1 MVSAVLCLGLA
12 SGYFVYVRAQ
22 GAHGDAGLP
31 ASAPDP
37 AAVLAG
43 PHVVFRSSAL
53 GAHYGQL
60 AAVPLDNPGGA
71 RASLGLTCERM
82 YATRTAG
89 VCLFAKRG
97 VVQTYGVTMLDS
109 QLRPAGSAEL
119 AGLPS
124 RVRMSADSS
133 LVATTTF
140 VTGHSYAQ
148 ASFSTETIVRRDG
161 KNLGNIESW
170 SSTVDGRPLRS
181 VNRNFWGVTFADDDD
196 TFYATAASG
205 STTWLMRGSL
215 RAKSMVSL
223 RTDAECPSLSPDQT
237 KIAYKKRL
245 DGKAR
250 EAWRL
255 AVLDLRTGQ
264 ESLLAETRSV
274 DDQVEWLD
282 DNRLLYGLSRPGSD
296 ATTSD
301 VWVVP
306 ADGSGTASSSFRRHR
321 HRRWSGDT
329 SKLFNEV
336 ARRER
341 PSRTQ

>member
-1 MVSAVLCLGLA
+1 MKRARWIVIMVSAVLCLGLA
-12 SGYFVYVRAQ
+12 GGYFVYVRAQ
-22 GAHGDAGLP
+22 GSSTMTGSPESVANP
-31 ASAPDP
+31 AS
-37 AAVLAG
+37 VLAG

-71 RASLGLTCERM
+71 RASLGLTCERT

-97 VVQTYGVTMLDS
+97 VVQTYGITMLDS

-140 VTGHSYAQ
+140 VAGHSYAQ
-148 ASFSTETIVRRDG
+148 AAFSTETIVRRDG

-282 DNRLLYGLSRPGSD
+282 DARLLYGLSRPGSD

-306 ADGSGTASSSFRRHR
+306 ADGTGAAAVFIPEAASPAVVR
-321 HRRWSGDT
+321 
-329 SKLFNEV
+329 
-336 ARRER
+336 
-341 PSRTQ
+341 

>member
-1 MVSAVLCLGLA
+1 MNRARLIMIMISAALCLGLA
-12 SGYFVYVRAQ
+12 GGYFIYVRAQ
-22 GAHGDAGLP
+22 GSSAMMASPESIADP
-31 ASAPDP
+31 ASVRAE
-37 AAVLAG
+37 
-43 PHVVFRSSAL
+43 PHVVFRNSAL
-53 GAHYGQL
+53 GVHYGQL

-71 RASLGLTCERM
+71 RVGLGLTCERT

-109 QLRPAGSAEL
+109 QLQPAGSADL

-148 ASFSTETIVRRDG
+148 AAFSTETIVRRDG

-170 SSTVDGRPLRS
+170 RSTVDGRPLRS
-181 VNRNFWGVTFADDDD
+181 VNRNFWGVTFADDND
-196 TFYATAASG
+196 TFYATAASD

-215 RAKSMVSL
+215 RAKSLVSL

-237 KIAYKKRL
+237 KIAYKKRF
-245 DGKAR
+245 DGKGSDV
-250 EAWRL
+250 WRL
-255 AVLDLRTGQ
+255 AVLDLRTG
-264 ESLLAETRSV
+264 EETLLAETRSV

-282 DNRLLYGLSRPGSD
+282 NDRLLYGLSRAGSD

-306 ADGSGTASSSFRRHR
+306 ADGSGTAAVFIPEASSPAVIR
-321 HRRWSGDT
+321 
-329 SKLFNEV
+329 
-336 ARRER
+336 
-341 PSRTQ
+341 

>member
-1 MVSAVLCLGLA
+1 MKRARLIVIMISAVLCLGLA
-12 SGYFVYVRAQ
+12 GGYFIYVRAQ
-22 GAHGDAGLP
+22 GSSTLI
-31 ASAPDP
+31 ASPESVANS
-37 AAVLAG
+37 ASVLAG
-43 PHVVFRSSAL
+43 PHVVFRSTAL

-60 AAVPLDNPGGA
+60 AAVALDDPDGA
-71 RASLGLTCERM
+71 RASLGLNCERT

-97 VVQTYGVTMLDS
+97 VVQTYGITMLDG

-140 VTGHSYAQ
+140 VSGHSYAQ
-148 ASFSTETIVRRDG
+148 ALVLHRDDHPSRRKD
-161 KNLGNIESW
+161 LGNLESW
-170 SSTVDGRPLRS
+170 RSSVDGRPLRS
-181 VNRNFWGVTFADDDD
+181 VDRNFWGVTFADDDD

-215 RAKSMVSL
+215 KGKSMISL

-245 DGKAR
+245 DSKAR
-250 EAWRL
+250 GVWRL
-255 AVLDLRTGQ
+255 AVLDLRTGK

-282 DNRLLYGLSRPGSD
+282 DNRLLYGLSAAGLRGD
-296 ATTSD
+296 D
-301 VWVVP
+301 V
-306 ADGSGTASSSFRRHR
+306 RRL
-321 HRRWSGDT
+321 GG
-329 SKLFNEV
+329 
-336 ARRER
+336 AG
-341 PSRTQ
+341 

>member
-1 MVSAVLCLGLA
+1 MKRARLIMLMISAVLCLGLA
-12 SGYFVYVRAQ
+12 GGYFIYVRAQ
-22 GAHGDAGLP
+22 GSSTMTGVPESDANP
-31 ASAPDP
+31 AS
-37 AAVLAG
+37 VLAG
-43 PHVVFRSSAL
+43 QHIVFRSSAL

-60 AAVPLDNPGGA
+60 AAVPLDHPEGS
-71 RASLGLTCERM
+71 RASLGMTCERT

-97 VVQTYGVTMLDS
+97 VVQTYGITMLDA
-109 QLRPAGSAEL
+109 QLRPVGNAEL

-140 VTGHSYAQ
+140 IGGHSYAQ
-148 ASFSTETIVRRDG
+148 ASFSTETIIRRDG
-161 KNLGNIESW
+161 KSLGNIESW
-170 SSTVDGRPLRS
+170 QSTVDGRPLRS
-181 VNRNFWGVTFADDDD
+181 VDRNFWGVTFADDDD

-205 STTWLMRGSL
+205 KTTWLMRGSL
-215 RAKSMVSL
+215 KARSMVSL
-223 RTDAECPSLSPDQT
+223 RTDAECPSLSPDRN

-245 DGKAR
+245 DSNAR
-250 EAWRL
+250 GVWRL
-255 AVLDLRTGQ
+255 AVLDLHTGK

-282 DNRLLYGLSRPGSD
+282 DSRLLYGLSRPGSE

-306 ADGSGTASSSFRRHR
+306 ADGSGTAAVLIPEASSPAVVR
-321 HRRWSGDT
+321 
-329 SKLFNEV
+329 
-336 ARRER
+336 
-341 PSRTQ
+341 

>member
-1 MVSAVLCLGLA
+1 MKRARWIVILVSAALCLGLA
-12 SGYFVYVRAQ
+12 GGYFIYVRAL
-22 GAHGDAGLP
+22 GSSTMTGSPESVANP
-31 ASAPDP
+31 AS
-37 AAVLAG
+37 VLAE

-60 AAVPLDNPGGA
+60 AAVPLDNPGSA
-71 RASLGLTCERM
+71 RASLGLICERT

-97 VVQTYGVTMLDS
+97 VVQTYGITMLDS
-109 QLRPAGSAEL
+109 QLRPTGSAEL

-140 VTGHSYAQ
+140 VGGHSYAQ
-148 ASFSTETIVRRDG
+148 GSFSTETIIRRNG
-161 KNLGNIESW
+161 KDLGNIESW
-170 SSTVDGRPLRS
+170 KSMVDGRPLRS
-181 VNRNFWGVTFADDDD
+181 VERNFWGVTFADNE

-215 RAKSMVSL
+215 KTKSMTSL
-223 RTDAECPSLSPDQT
+223 QTDAECPSLSPDQT

-245 DGKAR
+245 GSNAR
-250 EAWRL
+250 GVWRL
-255 AVLDLRTGQ
+255 AVFDLRTGK

-282 DNRLLYGLSRPGSD
+282 DDRLLYGLSRPGSD
-296 ATTSD
+296 GTTSD

-306 ADGSGTASSSFRRHR
+306 ADGSGTAAVLIPEASSPAVVR
-321 HRRWSGDT
+321 
-329 SKLFNEV
+329 
-336 ARRER
+336 
-341 PSRTQ
+341 

>member
-1 MVSAVLCLGLA
+1 VSRARLIVILISALVCLGLA
-12 SGYFVYVRAQ
+12 GGYFIYLRAK
-22 GAHGDAGLP
+22 GTSAMARVPESP
-31 ASAPDP
+31 ANVAS
-37 AAVLAG
+37 VLNG
-43 PHVVFRSSAL
+43 PRIVFRSSAL

-60 AAVPLDNPGGA
+60 AAVTLDDPAGA
-71 RASLGLTCERM
+71 RASFGLTCERT
-82 YATRTAG
+82 YATKTAG

-97 VVQTYGVTMLDS
+97 VVQTYGITMLDA
-109 QLRPAGSAEL
+109 QLRPTDDAEL

-140 VTGHSYAQ
+140 VGGHSYAQ
-148 ASFSTETIVRRDG
+148 ASFSTETIIRRKG
-161 KNLGNIESW
+161 KSLGNIESW
-170 SSTVDGRPLRS
+170 KSTVDGRPLRS
-181 VNRNFWGVTFADDDD
+181 VDRNFWGVNFADDDD
-196 TFYATAASG
+196 IFYATASSG

-215 RAKSMVSL
+215 KTKSMISL

-245 DGKAR
+245 GSKER
-250 EAWRL
+250 GQWRL
-255 AVLDLRTGQ
+255 AVLNLRTGQ

-306 ADGSGTASSSFRRHR
+306 ADGSGTAAVLIPEASSPAVIR
-321 HRRWSGDT
+321 
-329 SKLFNEV
+329 
-336 ARRER
+336 
-341 PSRTQ
+341 